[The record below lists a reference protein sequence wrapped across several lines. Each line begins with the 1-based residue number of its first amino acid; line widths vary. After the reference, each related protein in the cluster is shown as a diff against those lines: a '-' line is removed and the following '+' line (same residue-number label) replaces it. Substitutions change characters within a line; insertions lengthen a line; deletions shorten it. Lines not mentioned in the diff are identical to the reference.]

1 MKTTAMKPQQI
12 ERKVDISLACL
23 MIKAGMRPGA
33 IEKEAGVSRKQIAKL
48 RRDLGCLSGN
58 DSGPMQAVDT
68 LLRDKNMALEA
79 SLFVHHYLFICDVE
93 PVDVG
98 LQVRTLIEAYDA
110 YLDTHSSLRNG
121 SMDLEVLLTIDN
133 CWVIMRD
140 WREQQINKRDC
151 SKCGI
156 SFITSLKTN
165 HHVCPICSGVSIKQ
179 KFNAMSSK
187 SFMDLCA
194 EARRMVS
201 WGETEK
207 DVAKALGLKNEAWV
221 AIACELAAAP
231 QGDQAA
237 FAECNMTAEE
247 AVLLYAS
254 SGIKAFTQ
262 QAN

>member
-1 MKTTAMKPQQI
+1 MKTPAMKPKKI
-12 ERKVDISLACL
+12 ERKVDLPLAAL
-23 MIKAGMRPGA
+23 MIKAGMRPGP
-33 IEKEAGVSRKQIAKL
+33 IEKESGVTRKQIAKL

-58 DSGPMQAVDT
+58 DSGPLQAVDT
-68 LLRDKNMALEA
+68 ILRDKNMALEA
-79 SLFVHHYLFICDVE
+79 SLFVHHYLYICDVE

-121 SMDLEVLLTIDN
+121 SMDLDVLLSIDN
-133 CWVIMRD
+133 CWVIMRE
-140 WREQQINKRDC
+140 WRGQEINKRDC

-156 SFITSLKTN
+156 AFITSLKTN
-165 HHVCPICSGVSIKQ
+165 HHVCPICAGVSIKQ
-179 KFNAMSSK
+179 KYNEMSAK
-187 SFMDLCA
+187 TFMGLCA
-194 EARRMVS
+194 EARRMIS

-207 DVAKALGLKNEAWV
+207 DVAKSLGLKNEAWV

-231 QGDQAA
+231 QCDQIA
-237 FAECNMTAEE
+237 FAESNMTAEE

-254 SGIKAFTQ
+254 AGIKAFTH